1 MLSLWML
8 CVFIKLQ
15 QFYPIYSDIQP
26 DSNPIV
32 ALMRLLT
39 VSFLDRNSLSLSH
52 PFLRF
57 EMANIQAEV
66 DSRWKA
72 IASSAIFHE
81 NTKEEE
87 KKCERQTNAQRIN
100 INLSF
105 SWKIQIK
112 ITIQQSQCEHEA
124 MALILNS
131 RDRSDQ

>member
-39 VSFLDRNSLSLSH
+39 VSFLDRNSLAH
-52 PFLRF
+52 PFLCF
-57 EMANIQAEV
+57 EMANIQADV
-66 DSRWKA
+66 DSRWNC
-72 IASSAIFHE
+72 FFGYFPWE
-81 NTKEEE
+81 YERRR

-112 ITIQQSQCEHEA
+112 ITIQQSYCEHEA
-124 MALILNS
+124 MVLILNS